1 MMAGL
6 LSLMALP
13 ATAATERIPLTFTS
27 PALMVQM
34 LTGAPQSPDG
44 GGLSGGGLLAE
55 GISALA
61 ATTSPNALVVDG
73 TPEAI
78 AHLRQIIRLID
89 IPPRKIRLSVRV
101 FPKANIPF
109 DPKNV
114 TIHNDKLTPSTAQL
128 SAEELATLLKNA
140 PAPLMQ
146 AQVEGNNNQP
156 ALFYWT
162 PPGKKRETATVFP
175 RVNGDD
181 SVTVFLRSGNQPGP
195 HIKVPVKQLKDVVV
209 RPEVPGAENLSVG
222 DTAILR
228 MKPGPHYMV
237 TALPNT
243 NALVVMR
250 VEAEPVR
257 NVKVAGDRKTV
268 ATRRR

>member
-1 MMAGL
+1 MMTGL
-6 LSLMALP
+6 LSLIALP
-13 ATAATERIPLTFTS
+13 AAAATERIPLTFAS
-27 PALMVQM
+27 PTVMVQL
-34 LTGAPQSPDG
+34 LTNTLPSPG
-44 GGLSGGGLLAE
+44 SGGLGGRGLLAE

-73 TPEAI
+73 APEAI
-78 AHLRQIIRLID
+78 EHLRQIIRLID

-101 FPKANIPF
+101 FPKGNIPF

-114 TIHNDKLTPSTAQL
+114 TIHNDRRTPPTAQL
-128 SAEELATLLKNA
+128 SETEVATLLKNA
-140 PAPLMQ
+140 PAPLIQ
-146 AQVEGNNNQP
+146 AQVEGNNNEP
-156 ALFYWT
+156 ALFAWT
-162 PPGKKRETATVFP
+162 PPGKQRETATVVP

-181 SVTVFLRSGNQPGP
+181 SVTVFLRSGNQPGS
-195 HIKVPVKQLKDVVV
+195 HVKLPVKQLKDVVA

-228 MKPGPHYMV
+228 MKAGPHYMV
-237 TALPNT
+237 TVLPDT

-257 NVKVAGDRKTV
+257 NVKAAGDRKTV
-268 ATRRR
+268 ATRQR